1 MTTNRRG
8 ALTTVSLLAFYG
20 ISYVILTFP
29 LIARFGSCFIGD
41 KKDACIFVWNVYNFT
56 DSVHRGVNPFFTDKI
71 FYPFGTSLIFHVYA
85 PLYGIVGLLV
95 GNYMLALNITSFA
108 SFVLSGLGAYLLCNH
123 YVRHSL
129 LSALAGFV
137 FAFCPYKL
145 IHLHGHYDLVLTAAI
160 PFFILFFVRSFTPNE
175 SERVPKLTDRR
186 SLMAALG
193 FFGLAL
199 VSCYYYAFF
208 LTVFAVLY
216 FVYWGARVHSIR
228 LSRRQVLRYSLILIV
243 ASTAAVNFFKLIHL
257 DRYGVATNGLAGSS
271 DVFAFL
277 VPSAFSRFLGSGAVH
292 YIKFHIFRVNAV
304 ETTVYIGYTVLG
316 FAVAYFATRQYRT
329 ERPEIKMLSYLVACF
344 LVLAMPMVRILNQ
357 TLFALPSALLHY
369 VPFLNN
375 FRGPYRYS
383 IMIMLFLPILSSLFI
398 KRRVLD
404 RVPKRI
410 HPLVVSGLVLLLFV
424 EYAQKDYP
432 MVSSGDVPRVYHRL
446 AAMEDGVLLEIPFG
460 LRDGFHHLGDERT
473 VEMFYQTVHHKKLL
487 AGLVSRP
494 DRQLFQRFEQ
504 EPVVADLIRMED
516 DPQWTPPAAPSPKD
530 VTAFLRTFGVGYILI
545 HPEYRDGPIEQMIQ
559 SLFSDR
565 IIRQAEVDGF
575 NLLTLRR
582 EPSLSNPSY
591 PSAGK

>member
-1 MTTNRRG
+1 
-8 ALTTVSLLAFYG
+8 
-20 ISYVILTFP
+20 
-29 LIARFGSCFIGD
+29 
-41 KKDACIFVWNVYNFT
+41 
-56 DSVHRGVNPFFTDKI
+56 
-71 FYPFGTSLIFHVYA
+71 
-85 PLYGIVGLLV
+85 
-95 GNYMLALNITSFA
+95 
-108 SFVLSGLGAYLLCNH
+108 
-123 YVRHSL
+123 
-129 LSALAGFV
+129 
-137 FAFCPYKL
+137 
-145 IHLHGHYDLVLTAAI
+145 
-160 PFFILFFVRSFTPNE
+160 
-175 SERVPKLTDRR
+175 
-186 SLMAALG
+186 
-193 FFGLAL
+193 
-199 VSCYYYAFF
+199 
-208 LTVFAVLY
+208 
-216 FVYWGARVHSIR
+216 
-228 LSRRQVLRYSLILIV
+228 
-243 ASTAAVNFFKLIHL
+243 
-257 DRYGVATNGLAGSS
+257 
-271 DVFAFL
+271 
-277 VPSAFSRFLGSGAVH
+277 
-292 YIKFHIFRVNAV
+292 
-304 ETTVYIGYTVLG
+304 VYIGYTVLG